1 LILGVDLDDK
11 ECRIRA
17 SQGENEVN
25 EELKMTAR
33 DMGFRQCGSLE
44 MKNFFIQ
51 HNIVSPA
58 DRDVLMAEYNEGV
71 LLDENTDD
79 WFADDLQPDEYTEWQ
94 DYMGGDDWDH
104 GQFDAGEV
112 W

>member
-1 LILGVDLDDK
+1 M
-11 ECRIRA
+11 
-17 SQGENEVN
+17 N

-71 LLDENTDD
+71 RMDEDEMLDGEWVDGCDYDD
-79 WFADDLQPDEYTEWQ
+79 DGQPSEYEEWQ

-104 GQFDAGEV
+104 GQFDGDF
-112 W
+112 

>member
-1 LILGVDLDDK
+1 MPILCIMG
-11 ECRIRA
+11 A

-44 MKNFFIQ
+44 MENFFIK

-58 DRDVLMAEYNEGV
+58 DRDALLAEYNEGV
-71 LLDENTDD
+71 RLDEDED
-79 WFADDLQPDEYTEWQ
+79 WFADDGQPDEYTEWQ